1 MIPPAPSPASKTRST
16 DAGEYERPR
25 NGYPRALLVGLAV
38 SLVLHVFVLL
48 AYRSF
53 GGPAEVGFD
62 PADAPP
68 TGEITGIE
76 VVDLLPA
83 EEEERARPD
92 EPTTPSD
99 AAPVAPAVETD
110 VGEED
115 AIPGPEIAPPGGVTA
130 AERVR
135 ATAPDPRLTLPIP
148 DEMLEPTAKEVA
160 WARIAWAIE
169 EIADSTRRAEAE
181 AAGLTD
187 WTFTDDDGKRW
198 GIADGKIYLG
208 DTTLPLPQLG
218 APYDPDAWKGSLL
231 ADLERAAG
239 SAAAWETV
247 QDRIRAIRERVDAE
261 RRRAQQQDT
270 TSGGGGRFDR

>member
-1 MIPPAPSPASKTRST
+1 MIPPAPSPASTTRSA
-16 DAGEYERPR
+16 DAGEHERSR
-25 NGYPRALLVGLAV
+25 GDYPRALLVGLAV
-38 SLVLHVFVLL
+38 SLVLHVFALL
-48 AYRSF
+48 AYRSMQ
-53 GGPAEVGFD
+53 GPAEVGFE

-68 TGEITGIE
+68 VAEMTGIE

-83 EEEERARPD
+83 EEEELRPD
-92 EPTTPSD
+92 DPVTPTEAAPTT
-99 AAPVAPAVETD
+99 APIEAEIA
-110 VGEED
+110 EEE
-115 AIPGPEIAPPGGVTA
+115 AIAEPEIERPGGVTA

-135 ATAPDPRLTLPIP
+135 ATSADPRLTTPIP
-148 DEMLEPTAKEVA
+148 DDLLEPTAKELA
-160 WARIAWAIE
+160 WVRIAWAIE
-169 EIADSTRRAEAE
+169 EIADSTARARAE

-198 GIADGKIYLG
+198 GIADGKLYLG

-218 APYDPDAWKGSLL
+218 APYDPDAWKGSML

>member
-1 MIPPAPSPASKTRST
+1 MTPPAPSPASTTRSA

-25 NGYPRALLVGLAV
+25 GDYSRALIVGLAV
-38 SLVLHVFVLL
+38 SLVLHVFALL
-48 AYRSF
+48 AYRSLR
-53 GGPAEVGFD
+53 GPAEVGFE
-62 PADAPP
+62 PADASP
-68 TGEITGIE
+68 TGEVSGIE
-76 VVDLLPA
+76 VVDLLPT
-83 EEEERARPD
+83 EEEAQTRPED
-92 EPTTPSD
+92 PTSPTD
-99 AAPVAPAVETD
+99 VAPRAPPIEVD
-110 VGEED
+110 IGEED
-115 AIPGPEIAPPGGVTA
+115 EIAEPEIAPPGGVTA

-148 DEMLEPTAKEVA
+148 DEILEPTAKEVA

-169 EIADSTRRAEAE
+169 EIADSTARAQAE

-218 APYDPDAWKGSLL
+218 APYDPDAWKGSML

-261 RRRAQQQDT
+261 RRRLQQPDT
-270 TSGGGGRFDR
+270 TSGGGGRSDR